1 MSEFP
6 LRIAIN
12 GYGRI
17 GRNVLRAWVERGCPA
32 QLEFAAINDLG
43 DREALVH
50 LTRYDSTH
58 GRFTGKADLDH
69 TDLVIKTAEN
79 HTTYRIPLL
88 QQSQPELLP
97 WRALAVDVV
106 LECTGFFRAKKE
118 AARHGNNSG

>member
-1 MSEFP
+1 MSESP

-17 GRNVLRAWVERGCPA
+17 GRNVLRAWVERGCPS

-43 DREALVH
+43 EPEALAH

-69 TDLVIKTAEN
+69 TDLVTKAAEGA
-79 HTTYRIPLL
+79 TSYRIP
-88 QQSQPELLP
+88 
-97 WRALAVDVV
+97 
-106 LECTGFFRAKKE
+106 
-118 AARHGNNSG
+118 